1 MADTR
6 KGVTV
11 IRTLLDFAGLAL
23 AAGTGSL
30 VSCGIY
36 MCEDDAFN
44 AGVLADPETEADQA
58 GWLWRTIGQGV
69 HTASVNDS
77 TQERR
82 WKEDLR
88 GMRKYP
94 GDDYTLCLVLQVEAG
109 GFSTINFDGSVRTLY
124 KMS

>member
-1 MADTR
+1 M
-6 KGVTV
+6 TV
-11 IRTLLDFAGLAL
+11 VRTLLDFGAVPVTLGV
-23 AAGTGSL
+23 GSL
-30 VSCGIY
+30 VSMGIY

-58 GWLWRTIGQGV
+58 GWLWRTIGQ
-69 HTASVNDS
+69 SVFAQNFNTFD
-77 TQERR
+77 QQLRI
-82 WKEDLR
+82 KEDLR

-109 GFSTINFDGSVRTLY
+109 GASAINFDGSVRTLY